1 MYKIKIILEIAFSSY
16 FNAQQANE
24 LDPRNEA
31 WHTKVSIKA
40 SDHVGNC
47 PPTPPL
53 SQHFALSEK

>member
-40 SDHVGNC
+40 SDRPGHRTVQVYIGVH
-47 PPTPPL
+47 
-53 SQHFALSEK
+53 QG